1 MSDPCQQ
8 PDKPVPSPVPAS
20 TPSKGAEGTAAPAKK
35 ILLVDD
41 NSAILKILSFKL
53 KSAGYQVVTAVD
65 GSQAISTARKENPDL
80 ILLDIMFPPDVGH
93 GGGVG
98 WDAFVIMEWL
108 RRDEEGRKTPII
120 IMSGADPAIYKDR
133 SLAAGAV
140 AFFHKPINNLELL
153 EAIHK
158 ALTESRGSK
167 PVRAPAVERKTGVET
182 PSEKLQKIFSAV
194 ETQVDRGGGTDQ
206 EKQSTFDRLMVEFGR
221 LMETGATLDEVL
233 ERIKAAHPAKQLQP
247 TAVRDA
253 DKKPE
258 ADLIGEARDSKI
270 VRATP
275 KAQTA
280 KRAPADADSSTPVEA
295 PALEVRRRTR
305 TRPSSR
311 ADARKKLT

>member
-1 MSDPCQQ
+1 MSDPNQQ
-8 PDKPVPSPVPAS
+8 PDRLIPSPIKPL
-20 TPSKGAEGTAAPAKK
+20 TPSKGAEGAAAPGKK

-41 NSAILKILSFKL
+41 NSAILKIMSFKL

-108 RRDEEGRKTPII
+108 RRDDEGRKIPII
-120 IMSGADPAIYKDR
+120 IMSGADPAIYKER
-133 SLAAGAV
+133 SLAAGAI
-140 AFFHKPINNLELL
+140 AFFHKPIDNRELL

-158 ALTESRGSK
+158 ALSESEESK
-167 PVRAPAVERKTGVET
+167 PAKPIVAERKAGAET

-233 ERIKAAHPAKQLQP
+233 ERIKAAHPPKQPQP
-247 TAVRDA
+247 VAAPVA

-258 ADLIGEARDSKI
+258 LDLPAEERTIKF
-270 VRATP
+270 VRAIS

-280 KRAPADADSSTPVEA
+280 KRASANADQSTPAEA
-295 PALEVRRRTR
+295 PAPVVRRRTR
-305 TRPSSR
+305 TRPASR
-311 ADARKKLT
+311 TDSRKKSP